1 MRKKQEL
8 NPTTAELATQ
18 PFFYEIRIKGR
29 LSEEQWTAWFSNLA
43 VSTEKGETILQGT
56 LPDHAAL
63 YGLLA
68 RLRDLAVP
76 LLAVKVLDAEAQ
88 YKLSRQSRRYALF
101 INLLLLVIY
110 LMLVGGLVAITTFLT
125 GDGILHTAL
134 ALAML
139 FASLG
144 VLAFAFALW
153 SDLKAWNWLAYG
165 AWGGSVLTFLIY
177 TAVGKLLH
185 PAISIALILFISA
198 GGLIYLLSYLRNRAE
213 KVNSAIT
220 TWTALGG
227 RAEATDPK
235 RLEEAIKRDV
245 SQ

>member
-8 NPTTAELATQ
+8 NPTVTELATQ

-43 VSTEKGETILQGT
+43 ISTEKGETILRGT

-88 YKLSRQSRRYALF
+88 YKLSRQSRRYTLY

-110 LMLVGGLVAITTFLT
+110 LMLVGGMAAITTFLT
-125 GDGILHTAL
+125 SDGIMHTAL

-144 VLAFAFALW
+144 VLAYAFALW

-165 AWGGSVLTFLIY
+165 AWGGSAITFLIY
-177 TAVGKLLH
+177 TAVAKLLP
-185 PAISIALILFISA
+185 PAISIALLLFIGA
-198 GGLIYLLSYLRNRAE
+198 GGLIYLLSYFRSRAE
-213 KVNSAIT
+213 KVDSAIT
-220 TWTALGG
+220 TWTSLGNG
-227 RAEATDPK
+227 AEAADPR

>member
-8 NPTTAELATQ
+8 NPTATELATQ

-43 VSTEKGETILQGT
+43 VSTEKGESILRGT

-88 YKLSRQSRRYALF
+88 YKLNRQSRRYALF

-110 LMLVGGLVAITTFLT
+110 LMLVGGLAAITTFLT
-125 GDGILHTAL
+125 SDGILHTAL
-134 ALAML
+134 ALALL
-139 FASLG
+139 FATLG
-144 VLAFAFALW
+144 VLAYSFALW
-153 SDLKAWNWLAYG
+153 SDLKAWHWLAYG
-165 AWGGSVLTFLIY
+165 AWGASVITFLIY
-177 TAVGKLLH
+177 TAVVKLLH
-185 PAISIALILFISA
+185 PAISIALLLFIGA
-198 GGLIYLLSYLRNRAE
+198 GGLIYLLSYLRSRAE
-213 KVNSAIT
+213 KVNSVIT
-220 TWTALGG
+220 TWTALGNE
-227 RAEATDPK
+227 AEAADPK

-245 SQ
+245 PQ